1 MKFIHLADVHLD
13 IPFKTLSDRADMG
26 SLRRLEQRKAFKKA
40 IDFAKE
46 KNVDAIFIAGDLFDY
61 DHVKKE
67 TVEFVNNLF
76 NEIPEIRVFIT
87 PGNHDP
93 FLKNSFYNTFKFA
106 DNVTIF
112 DSNLQKVETE
122 KYNVYGYGFDN
133 FEMEGKIKEGEIF
146 NLDKSK
152 INIFVSHGDIYT
164 ESKYNVMPLKTL
176 ENAGFDYIALG
187 HVHKR
192 DKYYAGSL
200 ISLGFDELGK
210 HGFVYGEIEENQKDR
225 EATESRIGS
234 YLENE
239 NKLNIE
245 NKLKNDQNDY
255 FENTVEIYNKKEENE
270 NKIDEYFQNNA
281 KLKFVQADERELIVK
296 DLDVSRI
303 NSEDELIEKINEI
316 DTGKNLYEVNLV
328 GTRNFEISIN
338 IKLIQQNVIKI
349 KNSTKIEIT
358 NMNENEKTLSGFFAK
373 NLKEKL
379 ENNEITEEEYEEALE
394 LGKRAFEK

>member
-1 MKFIHLADVHLD
+1 
-13 IPFKTLSDRADMG
+13 
-26 SLRRLEQRKAFKKA
+26 
-40 IDFAKE
+40 
-46 KNVDAIFIAGDLFDY
+46 
-61 DHVKKE
+61 
-67 TVEFVNNLF
+67 
-76 NEIPEIRVFIT
+76 
-87 PGNHDP
+87 
-93 FLKNSFYNTFKFA
+93 
-106 DNVTIF
+106 
-112 DSNLQKVETE
+112 
-122 KYNVYGYGFDN
+122 
-133 FEMEGKIKEGEIF
+133 
-146 NLDKSK
+146 
-152 INIFVSHGDIYT
+152 
-164 ESKYNVMPLKTL
+164 MPLKTL

-316 DTGKNLYEVNLV
+316 DTEKNLYEVNLV

>member
-13 IPFKTLSDRADMG
+13 TPFKTLSDRADMG
-26 SLRRLEQRKAFKKA
+26 NERRLEQRKALKDA

-46 KNVDAIFIAGDLFDY
+46 KKVDAIFIAGDLFEY
-61 DHVKKE
+61 EYVKKS

-76 NEIPEIRVFIT
+76 KEIPEIKIFIT

-93 FLKNSFYNTFKFA
+93 YLKNSFYNTYKFS

-112 DSNLQKVETE
+112 DSNIKKVETE

-133 FEMEGKIKEGEIF
+133 FEMDGKIKNEEIF

-152 INIFVSHGDIYT
+152 INIFISHGDIYT
-164 ESKYNVMPLKTL
+164 ESKYNYMPLKTL
-176 ENAGFDYIALG
+176 ENVGFDYIALG

-192 DKYYAGSL
+192 DKYYSGSL

-210 HGFVYGEIEENQKDR
+210 HGFIYGEI
-225 EATESRIGS
+225 
-234 YLENE
+234 NE
-239 NKLNIE
+239 NSENI
-245 NKLKNDQNDY
+245 N
-255 FENTVEIYNKKEENE
+255 
-270 NKIDEYFQNNA
+270 DEYSQNNA
-281 KLKFVQADERELIVK
+281 KLKFIQADERELIVK
-296 DLDVSRI
+296 DFDVSNI

-316 DTGKNLYEVNLV
+316 NTENNLFEVNLV
-328 GTRNFEISIN
+328 GTKHFEISIN

-349 KNSTKIEIT
+349 KDSTKIEIQ

-379 ENNEITEEEYEEALE
+379 EQNEITEEEYVEALE